1 MPKISSNFKNRTFAQ
16 NLFMENE
23 ITSLNDLVDLVE
35 KEKGLIAY
43 FYSERCAPCVSLRPK
58 VKQMIDDEFRSIN
71 LVYINSV
78 HQPLIAAHFGVF
90 ANPALIVFFEGK
102 EFRRYSKYIS
112 INELGGDIERV
123 YQMVFTEEI

>member
-1 MPKISSNFKNRTFAQ
+1 
-16 NLFMENE
+16 MENE

-43 FYSERCAPCVSLRPK
+43 FYSDRCAPCVSLRPK
-58 VKQMIDDEFRSIN
+58 VKQMIGEDFRSIS
-71 LVYINSV
+71 LFFVNSE
-78 HQPLIAAHFGVF
+78 HQPLIAGHFGVF
-90 ANPALIVFFEGK
+90 ANPTLIVFFEGK

-112 INELGGDIERV
+112 INELGSDIERV

>member
-1 MPKISSNFKNRTFAQ
+1 
-16 NLFMENE
+16 MENE
-23 ITSLNDLVDLVE
+23 VKSLNDLVGFIE
-35 KEKGLIAY
+35 KEKGLVAY
-43 FYSERCAPCVSLRPK
+43 FYSDRCAPCVSLRPK
-58 VKQMIDDEFRSIN
+58 VKQMIDDEFRHIR
-71 LVYINSV
+71 LVFINSE

-90 ANPALIVFFEGK
+90 ANPTIIVFFEGK